1 MAERETSP
9 RLRRRAGLERLAS
22 LLDGL
27 RALSELRE
35 GRPGTFRHGSVPF
48 LHLHYHLDG
57 TIVADA
63 RLSKRGFTQFDVSE
77 EVGQRD
83 LLSAIERY
91 LGY

>member
-9 RLRRRAGLERLAS
+9 RLRRRAGLEQLAS

-27 RALSELRE
+27 RSLSELRE
-35 GRPGTFRHGSVPF
+35 GRPGTFQHGSVPF
-48 LHLHYHLDG
+48 LHFHYHPDG

-91 LGY
+91 LRY